1 MAVTGVY
8 DELQRLDSMNQ
19 TWHGSFSNKS
29 HASTN
34 TKALKN
40 VSSGVT
46 HLIEN
51 KPMHVFN
58 SKMAL
63 DDTNRFMTLNLKKRK
78 PIFKNYI
85 HNNASIL
92 RKEHQT
98 GKLREAKEQERKN
111 LSTYLDKISTKSSAL
126 ERSTKTGPMNTI

>member
-1 MAVTGVY
+1 
-8 DELQRLDSMNQ
+8 MNQ

-29 HASTN
+29 QSHTSTN

-40 VSSGVT
+40 LSSGVT
-46 HLIEN
+46 YLIEN
-51 KPMHVFN
+51 KPTISFN

-63 DDTNRFMTLNLKKRK
+63 EDTNRFLTLNLKKRK

-92 RKEHQT
+92 RKEHQV
-98 GKLREAKEQERKN
+98 GKLREA
-111 LSTYLDKISTKSSAL
+111 
-126 ERSTKTGPMNTI
+126 